1 MASDVQFLFHCV
13 CAHASE
19 GTLSCVYSLLRL
31 WTCFFFYRTQREQRA
46 CSSGMRSSMWGVRLL
61 VPPAAVE
68 VSERVASALSGWT
81 PRTDALA
88 GAGQFVSQPL
98 WPRPGLPNR
107 ALGPVHATLAA
118 ACESLLTP
126 EYENCPVLRT
136 LSLFWL
142 QVP

>member
-1 MASDVQFLFHCV
+1 MC
-13 CAHASE
+13 
-19 GTLSCVYSLLRL
+19 
-31 WTCFFFYRTQREQRA
+31 
-46 CSSGMRSSMWGVRLL
+46 GVRLI

-68 VSERVASALSGWT
+68 VSERGGQCTLSGWT
-81 PRTDALA
+81 SRTNALA

-107 ALGPVHATLAA
+107 ALGSVDATLAA

-126 EYENCPVLRT
+126 EYENCPVLGA

>member
-1 MASDVQFLFHCV
+1 MASDVQFPFSLCV
-13 CAHASE
+13 CTCLGGDAK
-19 GTLSCVYSLLRL
+19 LCVLTAAFVDLLL
-31 WTCFFFYRTQREQRA
+31 FLQDAEQRA

>member
-1 MASDVQFLFHCV
+1 MCTCLGGDAKLCVLTAAFVDLLLFLQD
-13 CAHASE
+13 A
-19 GTLSCVYSLLRL
+19 
-31 WTCFFFYRTQREQRA
+31 EQRA

-107 ALGPVHATLAA
+107 AWGPVHATLAA